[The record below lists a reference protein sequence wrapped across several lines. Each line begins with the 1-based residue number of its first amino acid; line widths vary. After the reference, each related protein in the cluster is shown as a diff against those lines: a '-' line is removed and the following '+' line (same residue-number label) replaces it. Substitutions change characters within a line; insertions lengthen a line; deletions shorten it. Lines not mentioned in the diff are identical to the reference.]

1 MIHLLVRCGFGYRQG
16 ALKLLSGYP
25 RHAHREQQPEM
36 EHVRVTHRTMSASV
50 QISTPR
56 AMYPDIEPYETGM
69 LKVSD
74 LHTVYYEQSGNPDG
88 KPVIFLHGGPGGG
101 TSPRDRTFF
110 DPSVYRI
117 VLMDQRGAGK
127 STPPAELRSWVVFG
141 GSWGS
146 TLALVYAIK
155 HADRVKAL
163 VLRGIFNLRR
173 KELLWLYQEG
183 ANFIFPDEYEAY
195 VKPIPEVE
203 RFDLMSAFYR
213 CLTGNNED
221 KKIEAA
227 KAWSRW
233 EMALSRLYLD
243 PANVL
248 RAEADKWALHHYFVH
263 GGFMEKDDWIL
274 ANVNKIRNIPT
285 TIIQGRYDIICP
297 AITAWDLHK
306 SINTQGNVSPETD
319 VPDIEPYET
328 GMLKENTTWN
338 LVSDIELLRR
348 KLVIDQWVV
357 FGGSWGSTLGLVY
370 AIQHPDRVKAL
381 ILRGIFMVRRK
392 ELIWLYQEGASYIFP
407 DEFELFVKP
416 VPEVERR
423 DVMSAYYRR
432 LTCDDT
438 NVQRKVA
445 KAWSRWEVSTLNL
458 YLDQAKLLWAEDDPT
473 ALQVTRIECHYFVH
487 GAFFEKDEWIL
498 ANIDKIRHIPTTII
512 QGHFHLVPDAGHT
525 TKEPGIQTQLLDAC
539 DKYKHL

>member
-16 ALKLLSGYP
+16 ALKLLS
-25 RHAHREQQPEM
+25 
-36 EHVRVTHRTMSASV
+36 VRVTHRTMSASV

-127 STPPAELRSWVVFG
+127 STPPAELRENTTWHLVSDIEALREKLEIKSWVVFG

-248 RAEADKWALHHYFVH
+248 RAEADKWALQFARIECHYFVH

-306 SINTQGNVSPETD
+306 VFPEAD
-319 VPDIEPYET
+319 FQI
-328 GMLKENTTWN
+328 
-338 LVSDIELLRR
+338 
-348 KLVIDQWVV
+348 
-357 FGGSWGSTLGLVY
+357 
-370 AIQHPDRVKAL
+370 
-381 ILRGIFMVRRK
+381 
-392 ELIWLYQEGASYIFP
+392 
-407 DEFELFVKP
+407 
-416 VPEVERR
+416 
-423 DVMSAYYRR
+423 
-432 LTCDDT
+432 
-438 NVQRKVA
+438 
-445 KAWSRWEVSTLNL
+445 
-458 YLDQAKLLWAEDDPT
+458 
-473 ALQVTRIECHYFVH
+473 
-487 GAFFEKDEWIL
+487 
-498 ANIDKIRHIPTTII
+498 
-512 QGHFHLVPDAGHT
+512 VPDAGHSNR
-525 TKEPGIQTQLLDAC
+525 EPGTQTQLLNAC
-539 DKYKHL
+539 DKYKDL